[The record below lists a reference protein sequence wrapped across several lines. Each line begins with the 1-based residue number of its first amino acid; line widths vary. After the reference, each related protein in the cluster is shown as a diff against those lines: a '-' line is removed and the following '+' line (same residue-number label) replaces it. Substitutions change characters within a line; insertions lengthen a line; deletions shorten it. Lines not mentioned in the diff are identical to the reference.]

1 MPIDSNSRREFLHLA
16 GAGMA
21 ATRLGAPGKTGARQ
35 GVGAAPRPWDFNVC
49 SFGAVGD
56 GKALDTDGVNKAI
69 QAATASGATVYF
81 PAGTYLC
88 HSIHLKSNVALY
100 LDRGATILA
109 ADSPAPGS
117 TGPSYDAAEPNSW
130 DHYQDFGH
138 SHWHN
143 SLIWGEGLENI
154 SIQGPGLI
162 WGKGLSRGGREAPKA
177 EDPGVGN
184 KSISLKNCHNVTLRD
199 FSILH
204 GGHFGIL
211 ATGADNLTI
220 DNLMIDTN
228 RDGMDIDCCRN
239 VRVSNCSVNSP
250 WDDGICLKSSFGL
263 GYARATEAVTITN
276 CYVSGDFQEGALL
289 DGSWKHFDPAF
300 KVPRTGRIKFGT
312 ESNGGFKNITVS
324 NCVFDGCSGLAL
336 ETVDGALLEDVAITN
351 ITMRDITSA
360 PIFLRLGS
368 RMRGPSGAEV
378 GRLRRV
384 LISNIVCSNA
394 VSRFGSIIGGIPDHP
409 IEEVK
414 LSHIYIQH
422 RGGGMPADASITPP
436 ERENAYPE
444 PNMFGTIPA
453 HGFFV
458 RHVKGLEMSHI
469 DIEPMAPDARPAF
482 VLDHLDSADL
492 LRIRAS
498 QTTGAP
504 TFALKSVED
513 FHLYLS
519 RPLPDRHL
527 DHVEE
532 KNL

>member
-1 MPIDSNSRREFLHLA
+1 M
-16 GAGMA
+16 
-21 ATRLGAPGKTGARQ
+21 
-35 GVGAAPRPWDFNVC
+35 
-49 SFGAVGD
+49 
-56 GKALDTDGVNKAI
+56 
-69 QAATASGATVYF
+69 
-81 PAGTYLC
+81 
-88 HSIHLKSNVALY
+88 
-100 LDRGATILA
+100 
-109 ADSPAPGS
+109 
-117 TGPSYDAAEPNSW
+117 
-130 DHYQDFGH
+130 
-138 SHWHN
+138 
-143 SLIWGEGLENI
+143 
-154 SIQGPGLI
+154 
-162 WGKGLSRGGREAPKA
+162 
-177 EDPGVGN
+177 
-184 KSISLKNCHNVTLRD
+184 
-199 FSILH
+199 
-204 GGHFGIL
+204 
-211 ATGADNLTI
+211 
-220 DNLMIDTN
+220 
-228 RDGMDIDCCRN
+228 
-239 VRVSNCSVNSP
+239 
-250 WDDGICLKSSFGL
+250 
-263 GYARATEAVTITN
+263 YARATEAVTITN

-324 NCVFDGCSGLAL
+324 KCVFDGCSGLAL

-368 RMRGPSGAEV
+368 RMRGPSGAQV

-422 RGGGMPADASITPP
+422 RGGGTPTDASITPP

-498 QTTGAP
+498 QTTVLP
-504 TFALKSVED
+504 R
-513 FHLYLS
+513 S
-519 RPLPDRHL
+519 R
-527 DHVEE
+527 
-532 KNL
+532 